1 VAVAAV
7 QTKAAQTKFATRYT
21 GDSEAITREFY
32 FFNLFRVLEA
42 IIIVALMFSPYA
54 VEWMKV
60 VHPLLGRVTAVFY
73 LVFSLLTVA
82 FSTREARYYRTWM
95 DLSLVVDILVCA
107 LAMFSI
113 NHQFISLALLL
124 LVNIGGAATLLPRRV
139 SFFFAAL
146 ATFGVF
152 GQNIAGN
159 LLNADNREILEAGIC
174 GLAYFSVTALC
185 LFLGRRMRDSEAL
198 ASRRGSD
205 LRNLAQINELI
216 IRRMKTGVLVVDGG
230 NTVHRWNE
238 AAAALIGNPTDGHN
252 DLGRIAPELSRRL
265 YHWRTSRKIDNTS
278 ISLAEGA
285 PEVIPRFTRM
295 AANDDENVLI
305 FLDDTSLVSRRAE
318 QLTLASMGRLAASI
332 AHEIRNPLAAISYS
346 AQLLAESESLDEA
359 DRRMIEIIRNHGSRV
374 NEIVENI
381 LHLARR
387 ERSMPESI
395 DLVVWAERF
404 IADFKA
410 TIDIGANSLACKPQ
424 KSRVETL
431 VDPKQLHQVV
441 WNLVQ
446 NALRYGHAPG
456 DPARISL
463 IVRQFGDRNLP
474 TLDVVDRGP
483 GIPSKVAAQI
493 FEPFFTTHELG
504 TGLGLY
510 LAREMC
516 IANLAS
522 LEYLPIAGGGSCFR
536 ITFAPLPSPTL
547 T

>member
-1 VAVAAV
+1 MAVAAV
-7 QTKAAQTKFATRYT
+7 QTKIAVRTA
-21 GDSEAITREFY
+21 GDADTIAREFY

-42 IIIVALMFSPYA
+42 TIIVALMFSPYA
-54 VEWMKV
+54 VEWVKV
-60 VHPLLGRVTAVFY
+60 VHPMLGRGTALFY
-73 LVFSLLTVA
+73 LVFASLIAA
-82 FSTREARYYRTWM
+82 FATREVRYHRLWI
-95 DLSLVVDILVCA
+95 DLSLVVDILACA

-113 NHQFISLALLL
+113 QRQYISLALLL
-124 LVNIGGAATLLPRRV
+124 LVNIGGAATLLPRRI
-139 SFFFAAL
+139 SFFYAAL

-152 GQNIAGN
+152 AQNIIGN
-159 LLNADNREILEAGIC
+159 LVNQDGREILEAGIC
-174 GLAYFSVTALC
+174 GLAYFSMTGLGI
-185 LFLGRRMRDSEAL
+185 FLGRRMRDSEAL
-198 ASRRGSD
+198 ANRRGSD

-238 AAAALIGNPTDGHN
+238 AAAALIGNPTDGRN

-265 YHWRTSRKIDNTS
+265 YHWRTSRKIDNTA
-278 ISLAEGA
+278 ISLADGA

-318 QLTLASMGRLAASI
+318 QLTLASMGRLAGSI

-346 AQLLAESESLDEA
+346 AQLLAESESLDES
-359 DRRMIEIIRNHGSRV
+359 DRRMIEIIRNHAGRV

-395 DLVVWAERF
+395 DLVGWAERF
-404 IADFKA
+404 IVDFKA
-410 TIDIGANSLACKPQ
+410 TIDIGANGLICKPQ
-424 KSRVETL
+424 KARVETL

-456 DPARISL
+456 EPARITL
-463 IVRQFGDRNLP
+463 IVRQSGDRALP
-474 TLDVVDRGP
+474 MLDVVDRGP
-483 GIPSKVAAQI
+483 GIPAKVAAQI

-536 ITFAPLPSPTL
+536 ITFAPPPTPTL
-547 T
+547 A

>member
-1 VAVAAV
+1 MAVAAV
-7 QTKAAQTKFATRYT
+7 QTRIAARSA
-21 GDSEAITREFY
+21 GGSEVVAREFY

-42 IIIVALMFSPYA
+42 FIIVALMFSAYA
-54 VEWMKV
+54 VEWV
-60 VHPLLGRVTAVFY
+60 SLVHPLLGRETAVFY
-73 LVFSLLTVA
+73 LIFAIFAAVFA
-82 FSTREARYYRTWM
+82 TRETRYFRAWI
-95 DLSLVVDILVCA
+95 DLSLVVDILACA
-107 LAMFSI
+107 LAMFAI
-113 NHQFISLALLL
+113 HHQFISLALLL
-124 LVNIGGAATLLPRRV
+124 LVNIGGAATLLPRRM

-152 GQNIAGN
+152 AQNVFGN
-159 LLNADNREILEAGIC
+159 LINQDNREILEAGIC
-174 GLAYFSVTALC
+174 GLAYFCVTGLC
-185 LFLGRRMRDSEAL
+185 VFLGRRMRDSEAL

-216 IRRMKTGVLVVDGG
+216 IRRMKTGVLVVDGA
-230 NTVHRWNE
+230 NIVHRWNE
-238 AAAALIGNPTDGHN
+238 SAAALIGNPTDGRN
-252 DLGRIAPELSRRL
+252 DLARIAPELSRRL
-265 YHWRTSRKIDNTS
+265 YHWRTSRKIDNTA

-295 AANDDENVLI
+295 AANDDENVLV

-318 QLTLASMGRLAASI
+318 QLTLASMGRLAGSI

-346 AQLLAESESLDEA
+346 AQLLSESESLDQA
-359 DRRMIEIIRNHGSRV
+359 DRRMIEIIRNHAGRV

-387 ERSMPESI
+387 ERSMPEI
-395 DLVVWAERF
+395 VDLVAWAERF

-410 TIDIGANSLACKPQ
+410 TIDVGANTVACKPQ
-424 KSRVETL
+424 QAKVETL

-456 DPARISL
+456 EPARVSL
-463 IVRQFGDRNLP
+463 TVRQSTDRGLP
-474 TLDVVDRGP
+474 MLDVVDRGP
-483 GIPSKVAAQI
+483 GIPAKVAAQI

-516 IANLAS
+516 VANLAT
-522 LEYLPIAGGGSCFR
+522 LEYLPLAGGGSCFR
-536 ITFAPLPSPTL
+536 VTFPPPPMPA
-547 T
+547 

>member
-1 VAVAAV
+1 MVVAAV
-7 QTKAAQTKFATRYT
+7 QTNVASRPA
-21 GDSEAITREFY
+21 GDFDTITREFY

-42 IIIVALMFSPYA
+42 IIIGALMFSPYA
-54 VEWMKV
+54 VNWV
-60 VHPLLGRVTAVFY
+60 SVLHPTLGRATVVFY
-73 LVFSLLTVA
+73 LAYAVFVLAVA
-82 FSTREARYYRTWM
+82 ARNPRHYRVWI
-95 DLSLVVDILVCA
+95 DISLVVDIAVNA
-107 LAMFSI
+107 LAMYSI
-113 NHQFISLALLL
+113 RDQFTSLALLL
-124 LVNIGGAATLLPRRV
+124 LVNIGGGATLLPRRI

-159 LLNADNREILEAGIC
+159 LLNGDHREILEAGIC
-174 GLAYFSVTALC
+174 GLAYFSMTGLGV
-185 LFLGRRMRDSEAL
+185 FLGRRMRDSEAL

-216 IRRMKTGVLVVDGG
+216 IRRMKTGVLVVDSD
-230 NTVHRWNE
+230 NIVHRWNE

-252 DLGRIAPELSRRL
+252 DLARIAPELSRRL
-265 YHWRTSRKIDNTS
+265 YHWRTSRKLDNTA

-295 AANDDENVLI
+295 TANDDENVLV

-346 AQLLAESESLDEA
+346 AQLLAESEALDTA
-359 DRRMIEIIRNHGSRV
+359 DQRMIEIIRNHAGRV

-395 DLVVWAERF
+395 DLVAWAERF

-410 TIDIGANSLACKPQ
+410 TLDIGANTLACKPQ
-424 KSRVETL
+424 KASVETL

-446 NALRYGHAPG
+446 NAQRYGHLPG
-456 DPARISL
+456 EPARISL
-463 IVRQFGDRNLP
+463 IVRQASENGLP
-474 TLDVVDRGP
+474 ILDVVDRGP
-483 GIPSKVAAQI
+483 GIPTKVAAQI

-522 LEYLPIAGGGSCFR
+522 LDYLPIAGGGSCFR
-536 ITFAPLPSPTL
+536 ITFPPPPSPSL
-547 T
+547 V

>member
-1 VAVAAV
+1 MVVAAV
-7 QTKAAQTKFATRYT
+7 QTNVASRPV
-21 GDSEAITREFY
+21 GDFDTITREFY

-42 IIIVALMFSPYA
+42 IIILALMFSPYA
-54 VEWMKV
+54 VSWV
-60 VHPLLGRVTAVFY
+60 SVLHPMLGRATAVSY
-73 LVFSLLTVA
+73 LAYALLVLAVA
-82 FSTREARYYRTWM
+82 SRNPRRYRVWI
-95 DLSLVVDILVCA
+95 DISLVVDIAVNA

-113 NHQFISLALLL
+113 RGQFTSLALLL
-124 LVNIGGAATLLPRRV
+124 LVNLGGAATLLPRRI

-152 GQNIAGN
+152 AQNIAGDLFN
-159 LLNADNREILEAGIC
+159 GDRREILEAGIC

-216 IRRMKTGVLVVDGG
+216 IRRMKTGVLVVDSD
-230 NTVHRWNE
+230 NIVHRWNE
-238 AAAALIGNPTDGHN
+238 AAAALIGNPSAGHN

-265 YHWRTSRKIDNTS
+265 YHWRTSRKIDNTA
-278 ISLAEGA
+278 IQLAEGA

-295 AANDDENVLI
+295 AANDDENVLV

-346 AQLLAESESLDEA
+346 AQLLAESEALDTA
-359 DRRMIEIIRNHGSRV
+359 DQRMIEIIRNHAGRV

-395 DLVVWAERF
+395 DLVAWAERF
-404 IADFKA
+404 IIDFKA
-410 TIDIGANSLACKPQ
+410 TLDIGANTLACKPQ
-424 KSRVETL
+424 KASVETL

-446 NALRYGHAPG
+446 NAQRYGHLPG
-456 DPARISL
+456 EPARISL
-463 IVRQFGDRNLP
+463 IVRQAGDNGLP
-474 TLDVVDRGP
+474 ILDVVDRGP
-483 GIPSKVAAQI
+483 GIPTKVAAQI

-516 IANLAS
+516 MANLSS
-522 LEYLPIAGGGSCFR
+522 LDYLPIAGGGSCFR
-536 ITFAPLPSPTL
+536 ITFPPPPSPSL
-547 T
+547 A